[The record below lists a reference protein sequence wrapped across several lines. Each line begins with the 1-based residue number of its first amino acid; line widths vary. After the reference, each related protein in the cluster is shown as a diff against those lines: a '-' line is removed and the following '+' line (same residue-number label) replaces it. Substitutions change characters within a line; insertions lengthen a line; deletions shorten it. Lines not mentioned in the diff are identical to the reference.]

1 MADKKSIFNEDN
13 IRLNASFATKEE
25 AIRAAGQILADNGYV
40 KEEYIDDMLKREEV
54 VSTYIGNHIAI
65 PHGIVKSEE
74 RIMASGISFFP
85 VPEGVDYEGK
95 TANVIIGIAGK
106 NNEHIEILGDIAVA
120 CSDLDNVEKLRN
132 AKTKEDEELTNKIE
146 IIKYI
151 VNKKLAEKEARENE
165 KKNKEKRQRILEIK
179 AKRQDEALENM
190 SDEDL
195 DKMLADLN

>member
-1 MADKKSIFNEDN
+1 MADRKSIFNEDN
-13 IRLNASFATKEE
+13 IRLNASFARKEE

-74 RIMASGISFFP
+74 RIMASGISFIQ
-85 VPEGVDYEGK
+85 VPEGVNYEGK

-132 AKTKEDEELTNKIE
+132 AKTKEE
-146 IIKYI
+146 I
-151 VNKKLAEKEARENE
+151 
-165 KKNKEKRQRILEIK
+165 
-179 AKRQDEALENM
+179 
-190 SDEDL
+190 
-195 DKMLADLN
+195 LNVFKDVVR